1 MVGAGNALSRNA
13 GKKGSLAAKAAR
25 ELKRNKMLYLMI
37 LPGALFTLLFAY
49 IPMGGVVIA
58 FQDYNFREGIFGSDW
73 VSWNNFK
80 LFFSSGKMWM
90 LTKNTIMYNLI
101 FIVTGTI
108 FEIALAIVISEMCTK
123 KYKRT
128 LQSIMM
134 LPHFLSWVIV
144 GGMAYNIF
152 NYEFGLLNNLLTS
165 LGLDRVDVYSN
176 EGIWK
181 IIFPI
186 VNIWKNAGYGII
198 FYLAAITG
206 ISPELYEAARV
217 DGCGIIQKIRYIIL
231 PLLRPTICILLLL
244 NLGRILKGNM
254 DMFYQLV
261 GTNGYLYNATDVID
275 TYVYRT
281 LMQLKDYGVTS
292 AAGLYQSIVGFVLV
306 ITVNHIT
313 KKLDADSAIF

>member
-1 MVGAGNALSRNA
+1 MAE
-13 GKKGSLAAKAAR
+13 KHDSLAAKAAR
-25 ELKRNKMLYLMI
+25 EFRKNKLLYLMI
-37 LPGALFTLLFAY
+37 LPGVLFTVVFSY
-49 IPMGGVVIA
+49 IPMGGVIIA
-58 FQDYNFREGIFGSDW
+58 FKNYNFKKGIFGSDW
-73 VSWNNFK
+73 VGLKNFE
-80 LFFSSGKMWM
+80 LFFSSGKMWL
-90 LTKNTIMYNLI
+90 LTKNTIVYNLI

-108 FEIALAIVISEMCTK
+108 FNIMLAIVISEMCTK

-152 NYEFGLLNNLLTS
+152 NYEFGLLNNVMTF
-165 LGLDRVDVYSN
+165 LGVDRIDVYSN
-176 EGIWK
+176 TGIWK
-181 IIFPI
+181 IILPL
-186 VNIWKNAGYGII
+186 VNIWKNSGYGII

-206 ISPELYEAARV
+206 INPELYEAAKV
-217 DGCGIIQKIRYIIL
+217 DGCGILQKIRYITL
-231 PLLRPTICILLLL
+231 PLLKPTISILLLL
-244 NLGRILKGNM
+244 NLGGILKGNM
-254 DMFYQLV
+254 DMFYQLI
-261 GTNGYLYNATDVID
+261 GTNSYLYNVTDVID

-292 AAGLYQSIVGFVLV
+292 AAGLYQSVIGFVLV